1 MPQGLLFVT
10 FVIFGIVATTWIQL
24 APSVERAV
32 YLLGLTYFVD
42 EPPYKYLL
50 FCRTISPSTLV
61 TVTVRF
67 PTIGLDNGII
77 KMTSLLEFVIYPA
90 VPKVALIE
98 SPVKKYGLQVPKEVD
113 KYILAASNFITSE
126 DMIFVLEL
134 SAYIPFPMLS
144 YKPV

>member
-10 FVIFGIVATTWIQL
+10 SVVFCIVANTWMQPPL
-24 APSVERAV
+24 SVECTV

-61 TVTVRF
+61 TVTVGF
-67 PTIGLDNGII
+67 PTIGFDNGII
-77 KMTSLLEFVIYPA
+77 KMTSLPELVIYPA

-98 SPVKKYGLQVPKEVD
+98 SPAQKYGLQVPK
-113 KYILAASNFITSE
+113 
-126 DMIFVLEL
+126 
-134 SAYIPFPMLS
+134 
-144 YKPV
+144 